1 MKYKLSTKINIHQ
14 MLINQISQQIQKS
27 IDDSIKQMIRQNLIE
42 IWICS
47 LNNRNR
53 SLIKR
58 SNKIDYDLLNVL
70 MGLDE
75 Q

>member
-1 MKYKLSTKINIHQ
+1 